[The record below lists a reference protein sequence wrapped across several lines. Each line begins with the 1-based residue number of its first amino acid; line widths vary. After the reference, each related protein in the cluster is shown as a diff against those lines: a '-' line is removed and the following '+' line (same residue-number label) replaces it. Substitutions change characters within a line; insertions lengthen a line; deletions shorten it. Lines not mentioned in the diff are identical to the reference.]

1 MLGEVVVDPDKREFV
16 LSDGAVLAYL
26 DKGAGPVVLLVHGV
40 CMTSAFFAHNVDKLA
55 EDHRVI
61 AVDLRSHGDSPTSET
76 GNTVAQ
82 YARDLHE
89 LMVGLDLHDVTG
101 VGWSMGSFVWWDHL
115 SQFGTERL
123 SRLAVVSQGPADL
136 TRHDWPHGIADPD
149 ELGSFVDAMQSDFA
163 GFFAEFVTE
172 MFKDPLPDADAA
184 TLLAEITKIAPNPG
198 TVILADQTLRD
209 YRGFL
214 QGLEVPHLLVWGMDE
229 KVVKLASGDWLST
242 ALPDAELHIF
252 DDSGHCPMWEEP
264 DRFNALLADWIRRSS
279 NPSPA

>member
-1 MLGEVVVDPDKREFV
+1 MIDPAKHDFV
-16 LSDGAVLAYL
+16 LSDGAALTYL

-40 CMTSAFFAHNVDKLA
+40 CMTSAFFTHNVDALA
-55 EDHRVI
+55 ADHRVI
-61 AVDLRSHGDSPTSET
+61 AVDLRSHGDSPTSPT

-115 SQFGTERL
+115 LQFGTERL

-136 TRHDWPHGIADPD
+136 TRPDWPHGIADPD
-149 ELGSFVDAMQSDFA
+149 ELSEYVDAMQTDFS
-163 GFFAEFVTE
+163 GFFAGFVTE
-172 MFKDPLPDADAA
+172 MFKDPVPEDDAA
-184 TLLAEITKIAPNPG
+184 LLLSEITKIGPNPG

-214 QGLEVPHLLVWGMDE
+214 QGLAVPHLLVWGVDE
-229 KVVKLASGDWLST
+229 KVVKLASADWLSG
-242 ALPDAELHIF
+242 ALADAELHVF

-264 DRFNALLADWIRRSS
+264 ARFNELLTGWIARRTG
-279 NPSPA
+279 